1 MKRILV
7 IGCPG
12 SGKSTF
18 ARELSRIYGIEV
30 CHLDNLYW
38 NADKTTVE
46 KGVFLERLGKEME
59 KESLIVD
66 GNFSSTMDMR
76 MSWCDTVFFLDLSA
90 DICLESVRGRR
101 GKARTDI
108 PWIETEED
116 EEFMQFI
123 KSFNDLRRPA
133 ILELIEKHKKDTVV
147 FTSRTEVNEYLY
159 RLENKQ

>member
-1 MKRILV
+1 MKKILV

-18 ARELSRIYGIEV
+18 ARELSRILGIEV

-46 KGVFLERLGKEME
+46 KSVFLERLSCEMR
-59 KESLIVD
+59 KDSLIVD

-76 MSWCDTVFFLDLSA
+76 MSWCDTVFFLDFPA
-90 DICLESVRGRR
+90 DICLESVRARR
-101 GKARTDI
+101 GMPRPDI

-116 EEFMQFI
+116 AEFTEFI
-123 KSFNDLRRPA
+123 KSFGMLRRPQ
-133 ILELIEKHKKDTVV
+133 ILELINKHGKETRI
-147 FTSRTEVNEYLY
+147 FTSRGEVNEYLY
-159 RLENKQ
+159 RLENKL